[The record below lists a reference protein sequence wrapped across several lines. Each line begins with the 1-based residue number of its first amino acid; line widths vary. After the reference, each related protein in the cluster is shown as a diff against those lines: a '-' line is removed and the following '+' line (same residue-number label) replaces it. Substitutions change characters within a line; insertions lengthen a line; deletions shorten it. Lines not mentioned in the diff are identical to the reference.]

1 MIGSV
6 DYNFKNL
13 LKYINVQNETIA
25 NLSHNPY
32 GLCVLPNN
40 SLLIAYAV
48 KKCLSLHNANL
59 SLTTQIDLIDYRLIQ
74 PRYLTT
80 DGNTKIYITQSDH
93 HKITV
98 TDLDFRLIREI
109 GCGCGNGIYQF
120 NYPLGIM
127 WYEGSV
133 FVCDSENKRIQKFT
147 ENFDYQES
155 YSFNFK
161 PLSLRIIG
169 NFACIRS
176 NSEDFVYFFSLN
188 PLRLINK
195 LTIFGH
201 SAIFSSKFWF
211 YVFDSVTKE
220 INSYDVMGN
229 KVYSFSLDFQA
240 NITITPDEKVSFE
253 FNNNSL
259 IITCRSAKKLI
270 LFSLKQ

>member
-13 LKYINVQNETIA
+13 LKFINFQNETIA

-40 SLLIAYAV
+40 SLLIAYPV
-48 KKCLSLHNANL
+48 KKCLSLHNPNL

-80 DGNTKIYITQSDH
+80 NGNTKIYITQSDH

-109 GCGCGNGIYQF
+109 GCGCGNDMYQF
-120 NYPLGIM
+120 NYPLGIV
-127 WYEGSV
+127 WYKGSV
-133 FVCDSENKRIQKFT
+133 FVCDCENKRIQKFT
-147 ENFDYQES
+147 ENLAYQES
-155 YSFNFK
+155 YSLNFK
-161 PLSLRIIG
+161 PLSLRIID

-176 NSEDFVYFFSLN
+176 NLEDFVYFFSLN

-195 LTIFGH
+195 LNILGH
-201 SAIFSSKFWF
+201 SAIFSSEFWF

-229 KVYSFSLDFQA
+229 KVYSSSLDFQA
-240 NITITPDEKVSFE
+240 NIAADEKVSFE
-253 FNNNSL
+253 FNNNAL
-259 IITCRSAKKLI
+259 ILSCRSAKKLI
-270 LFSLKQ
+270 LFS